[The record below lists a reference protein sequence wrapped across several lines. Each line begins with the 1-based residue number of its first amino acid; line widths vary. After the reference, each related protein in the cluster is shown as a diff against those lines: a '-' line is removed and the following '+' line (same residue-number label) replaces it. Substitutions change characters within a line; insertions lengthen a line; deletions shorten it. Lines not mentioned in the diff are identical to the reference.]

1 MHGYFIVTVLFLCK
15 NLSMKKQQMYAIPV
29 EDTDKLLWV
38 KETRTNHIIFK
49 AISIRDVQENK
60 SKSGKQSSR

>member
-1 MHGYFIVTVLFLCK
+1 
-15 NLSMKKQQMYAIPV
+15 MKRQRMYAIPV

-38 KETRTNHIIFK
+38 KEIKSNNIIFK

-60 SKSGKQSSR
+60 SKSGKQSSRRLCHTGNINTDK